1 MIDLVGGTDYGS
13 VAPTRQSRHPLMDGG
28 SITKPLVAEQKPL
41 GLGVDASIT
50 SEDVSALSTM
60 HMQLLGLK
68 KTGSQ
73 MNASEKTVRSK
84 KARWIYDRSASSPFI
99 RKAVQ
104 RPPLSNSLMMVAR
117 ATRRPQKIN
126 SNLSIFPPKLIV
138 ESTNMCNAACVMCPY
153 PHMTRRK
160 GVMSFELFQDIVD
173 EFSTSPKTTRLQ
185 MNNIGEPFLDRS
197 LLKKIQY
204 AKEQGI
210 DSVFCFN
217 NGSQLDEKTSKE
229 LIDSGLD
236 RMIISLD
243 GTDKA
248 SYEKVR
254 KNLVFDEVL
263 NNIKNLAELK
273 AEKGAQNPRVELH
286 ITVSNVNKSEERHF
300 ARKMEKLADS
310 VSIAYAH
317 DWAGQ
322 LKPDKNGGQGG
333 KRIQGAPCANLWS
346 ELTILWDGSVALCCL
361 DYEGKIL
368 LGDVNDSSIKTIWN
382 GDKLKSI
389 RALHLKREFTSPL
402 CQRCT
407 ERTWAHWW
415 LNYWD

>member
-1 MIDLVGGTDYGS
+1 MFTLAARRIDT
-13 VAPTRQSRHPLMDGG
+13 
-28 SITKPLVAEQKPL
+28 
-41 GLGVDASIT
+41 
-50 SEDVSALSTM
+50 
-60 HMQLLGLK
+60 
-68 KTGSQ
+68 
-73 MNASEKTVRSK
+73 
-84 KARWIYDRSASSPFI
+84 
-99 RKAVQ
+99 
-104 RPPLSNSLMMVAR
+104 
-117 ATRRPQKIN
+117 IN
-126 SNLSIFPPKLIV
+126 SKLGTFPPKLIL
-138 ESTNMCNAACVMCPY
+138 ESTNMCNASCVMCPY
-153 PHMTRRK
+153 PSMIRRK
-160 GVMSFELFQDIVD
+160 GVMSFELFQKIVD
-173 EFSTSPKTTRLQ
+173 EYSTSSRTTRLQ

-197 LLKKIQY
+197 LLKKIRY

-217 NGSQLDEKTSKE
+217 NGSQLDGKTSEE

-236 RMIISLD
+236 EMIISLD

-254 KNLVFDEVL
+254 KNLVFEEVL

-273 AEKGAQNPRVELH
+273 AEKGAQKPRVELH
-286 ITVSNVNKSEERHF
+286 ITVSSVNRSEERHF
-300 ARKMEKLADS
+300 ARKMGKIADT

-322 LKPDKNGGQGG
+322 LKPDSRGGQGG

-346 ELTILWDGSVALCCL
+346 ELTILWNGSVALCCL

-368 LGDVNDSSIKTIWN
+368 LGDVNDTSIKTIWN
-382 GDKLKSI
+382 GGKLKRI
-389 RALHLKREFTSPL
+389 RALHLKHEFTTPL